1 MSDLFSMSASLGKGQ
16 IDLVNKRLE
25 NMMKRVSDIRPV
37 FMKVEP
43 QYKKDIQKQFQT
55 IRPGLKASTIE
66 NRRRKGF
73 AAGPVL
79 VRTGALINSLTKR
92 TSDTIS
98 IMTPKM
104 WMYGTRVKYG
114 IFHQLG
120 TRKLPKRAFLIM
132 TAKFRRYIVKTTK
145 KYILQGGSGF

>member
-1 MSDLFSMSASLGKGQ
+1 MSDLFKMSASLGKGQ
-16 IDLVNKRLE
+16 ISRVNKRFDD
-25 NMMKRVSDIRPV
+25 MAKRASDLRPV
-37 FMKVEP
+37 FLKVEP
-43 QYKKDIQKQFQT
+43 QYKKEILKRFQT
-55 IRPGLKASTIE
+55 IRPGLSSSTIE
-66 NRRRKGF
+66 DRRRKGF

-114 IFHQLG
+114 VFHQLG
-120 TRKLPKRAFLIM
+120 TRKLPKRMFLIM
-132 TAKFRRYIVKTTK
+132 TSKFKRYIVKTTH
-145 KYILQGGSGF
+145 KYIVRGGSGF